1 MQSPVFY
8 AVKNAVYAVY
18 ARTRV
23 PTRAV
28 PSLRRRCEARS
39 FGSGGESVAVAE
51 VAAKQ
56 RCGPVFEPPEYF
68 VGVGSNHLDV
78 LCRVILEIL
87 EILTVSTPRRIAWVT
102 NLRRTRPPNL
112 GDRSSRVVHVTER
125 FCSRN

>member
-8 AVKNAVYAVY
+8 VVKNAVSAVY

-28 PSLRRRCEARS
+28 PSPRRRCEARF

-56 RCGPVFEPPEYF
+56 RCGPVFEPREYF

-78 LCRVILEIL
+78 F
-87 EILTVSTPRRIAWVT
+87 VSRD
-102 NLRRTRPPNL
+102 L
-112 GDRSSRVVHVTER
+112 GDLDGVDASQDRLGDESASNFDHLT
-125 FCSRN
+125 